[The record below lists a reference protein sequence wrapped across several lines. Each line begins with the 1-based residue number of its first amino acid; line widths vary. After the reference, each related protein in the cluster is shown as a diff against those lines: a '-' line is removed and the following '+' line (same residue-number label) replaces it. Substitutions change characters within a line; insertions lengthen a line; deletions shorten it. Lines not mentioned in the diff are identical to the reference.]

1 MSKVKLVMFFMLLLA
16 LSLFA
21 TKVTV
26 FHINDTHGHAW
37 PFSEYQNPDIGG
49 FAVIASI
56 IDEERAVNPNVLF
69 LHAGDINT
77 GVPESDLLN
86 ALPDIFVLNRMKL
99 DAMAVGNHEF
109 DKERSVLEYQMG
121 VAKFPFL
128 SANIYKDGK
137 PFFTPYIIKNV
148 GGVKVA
154 IFGLTTEETSILE
167 PLFSSDLEFRNA
179 VEVAKELVPKLRE
192 EADVVIAL
200 THLGMGME
208 HAGNYTTSEQLAKA
222 VDGIDVIIDGHSHT
236 KLEEAKVINN
246 TIVVQAWEWGRVVGK
261 LTLDVE
267 NGKIESWNWVPVPVN
282 LKVYKGKDESGKE
295 IYEFVGKPYKEA
307 IYVKVPLDVF
317 KKMGAEKLDT
327 VIGETKIL
335 LDGERAHVRSG
346 DTNLGHLITDAM
358 LWKTGADVALT
369 NGGGIRASI
378 KPGKITIRDILT
390 VLPFGNTVYVLK
402 LKGSELLK
410 VLEYAATIPEGKG
423 AWLHVGGLTWKSQ
436 GGKVVEVL
444 VNGEPLDPEKV
455 YVVAT
460 NNYMAGGGDG
470 YSVLAANK
478 DSGYDTGFVLA
489 DVVVEYIQKGLKGKI
504 ESYDDTPRYVILKEE
519 AKNVINN
526 GSFDEPIANNPDNPY
541 RWWIWQASDYNISN
555 AKVSEYGSK
564 DGVGFLKVKYPGGET
579 WHIQFNQWIK
589 LEQGATYEVSFK
601 AKADVPRKIWL
612 NIAQNHEPWWSY
624 LPEPYILT
632 FELTTDWQTFTFEYK
647 HPEDADEVVNFSFNL
662 GLDKPTT
669 IYFDDITMVKK

>member
-1 MSKVKLVMFFMLLLA
+1 MRKTKLVLFLLLLVA
-16 LSLFA
+16 ISLFA
-21 TKVTV
+21 TKLTV

-37 PFSEYQNPDIGG
+37 TFSEYKNPDIGG

-86 ALPDIFVLNRMKL
+86 ALPDIFALNRMKL

-109 DKERSVLEYQMG
+109 DKDRSVLEYQMSI
-121 VAKFPFL
+121 AKFPFL

-154 IFGLTTEETSILE
+154 IIGFTTEETAILE
-167 PLFSSDLEFRNA
+167 PLYSSDLEFKNV

-208 HAGNYTTSEQLAKA
+208 HAGNYTTSEQLAQE
-222 VDGIDVIIDGHSHT
+222 VEGIDIIIDGHSHT

-246 TIVVQAWEWGRVVGK
+246 TIVVQAWEWGKILGK
-261 LTLDVE
+261 LELDVE
-267 NGKIESWNWVPVPVN
+267 DGKIVDWNWTPIPVK
-282 LKVYKGKDESGKE
+282 LADFE
-295 IYEFVGKPYKEA
+295 EA
-307 IYVKVPLDVF
+307 LYVKVPLDVF
-317 KKMGAEKLDT
+317 KKMGSEKLDT

-335 LDGERAHVRSG
+335 LDGERSHVRSR

-358 LWKTGADVALT
+358 LWKTGADVALQ

-378 KPGKITIRDILT
+378 QPGKITIRDILT
-390 VLPFGNTVYVLK
+390 VLPFGNTVYVMK

-410 VLEYAATIPEGKG
+410 VLEYAASLEEGKG
-423 AWLHVGGLTWKSQ
+423 AWLHVGGLTWKSV
-436 GGKVVEVL
+436 GAKVTEVM
-444 VNGEPLDPEKV
+444 VNGEPLDPDKV
-455 YVVAT
+455 YTVVT

-470 YSVLAANK
+470 YTVLKENK

-489 DVVVEYIQKGLKGKI
+489 DVVVEYIQKGLNGKI
-504 ESYDDTPRYVILKEE
+504 ESYDDTPRYIRMKEE
-519 AKNVINN
+519 APKSVINN
-526 GSFDEPIANNPDNPY
+526 GTFDEAIANDPENPY

-555 AKVSEYGSK
+555 AKVGEYGVK
-564 DGVGFLKVKYPGGET
+564 DGYAYIKIKYPGGET

-589 LEQGATYEVSFK
+589 LE
-601 AKADVPRKIWL
+601 
-612 NIAQNHEPWWSY
+612 
-624 LPEPYILT
+624 
-632 FELTTDWQTFTFEYK
+632 
-647 HPEDADEVVNFSFNL
+647 
-662 GLDKPTT
+662 
-669 IYFDDITMVKK
+669 